1 MRSNTSWILL
11 LVTAPCWAQTDQ
23 GFAAVLTRLDK
34 LEQQNRELMQEVQAL
49 RQQLTSRATPAPAP
63 EEHPPIE
70 QSPPARERLDVLEQR
85 TQDLAQTKVEAS
97 QRLPISLT
105 GMLLFNAFWNG
116 AHSGAQDNP
125 TVASL
130 NETPRTA
137 GGTLRQSVLGLKFLS
152 PTTVLGAQVNG
163 SLYMD
168 FYANPVSTFGVDR
181 AVSNNLSRLMRLRVA
196 TVELDWGSTNLLVGQ
211 DKPILSPREP
221 NSLAQVGVSPL
232 TGAGNPWLWQPQA
245 RIEHRFRL
253 SNSADIRA
261 QVGVFQTS
269 EQSAAVSAE
278 FAPTLESARPGLE
291 GRFALHSAFLN
302 DGHIEIAP
310 GFHISTTHVAGTSV
324 PSRMYSV
331 DWSIAPTPKLDFSGM
346 FFAGENTANL
356 GTLRQGFT
364 IIGPRQ
370 VIPVHSLGGWA
381 QVSYAATPR
390 LTFNIYGGQ
399 HDDRDRDLRP
409 NGIGKNF
416 AYAGNALYRIAPNV
430 ILGFETMQVRT
441 NYIGSGRR
449 LNNHYDL
456 ALAYQF

>member
-1 MRSNTSWILL
+1 MPSKFSWILL
-11 LVTAPCWAQTDQ
+11 FLTASCRAQTDP
-23 GFAAVLTRLDK
+23 GLAAVLTRLDK
-34 LEQQNRELMQEVQAL
+34 LEQQNRELREEVQAL
-49 RQQLTSRATPAPAP
+49 RQQIATQTEPRPSGSGAST
-63 EEHPPIE
+63 E
-70 QSPPARERLDVLEQR
+70 ERLAVQEQH
-85 TQDLAQTKVEAS
+85 TQDLAQTRVEAS

-105 GMLLFNAFWNG
+105 GMLLFNSFWNG
-116 AHSGAQDNP
+116 RFSGAQDNP

-130 NETPRTA
+130 NPTPRTA
-137 GGTLRQSVLGLKFLS
+137 GATLRQTVLGLKFQS
-152 PTTVLGAQVNG
+152 PTTVLGAEVNG

-168 FYANPVSTFGVDR
+168 FYANPVSTFGVER

-245 RIEHRFRL
+245 RLEHRFTFNDTTDL
-253 SNSADIRA
+253 RA
-261 QVGVFQTS
+261 QIGVFQTS
-269 EQSAAVSAE
+269 EQSAAVPTE
-278 FAPTLESARPGLE
+278 FAPTLESVRPGLE
-291 GRFALHSAFLN
+291 GRLAFRHGFADS
-302 DGHIEIAP
+302 GHIEIAP
-310 GFHISTTHVAGTSV
+310 GFHVSTTHVAATSV

-331 DWSIAPTPKLDFSGM
+331 DWSIAPNAKLDFSGM
-346 FFAGENTANL
+346 FFTGENTANL

-364 IIGPRQ
+364 ITGTRQ
-370 VIPVHSLGGWA
+370 VIPIHALGGWA
-381 QVSYAATPR
+381 QLSYAATPR
-390 LTFNIYGGQ
+390 LTFNLYGGQ

-409 NGIGKNF
+409 NGISKNL

-430 ILGFETMQVRT
+430 ILGLEAMQVRT
-441 NYIGSGRR
+441 NYVGAGRR

>member
-1 MRSNTSWILL
+1 MRSKTSWILL
-11 LVTAPCWAQTDQ
+11 LISAPCWAQTDQ
-23 GFAAVLTRLDK
+23 GLAAVIARLDK

-49 RQQLTSRATPAPAP
+49 RQQLVSQAAPAP
-63 EEHPPIE
+63 KPEERPPTVQHPPAE
-70 QSPPARERLDVLEQR
+70 ERLEVLEQR
-85 TQDLAQTKVEAS
+85 TQDLAQTKIEAS

-116 AHSGAQDNP
+116 AYSGAQDNP

-130 NETPRTA
+130 NQTPRTA
-137 GGTLRQSVLGLKFLS
+137 GGTLRQTVLGLKFLS

-168 FYANPVSTFGVDR
+168 FYANPVSTFGLER

-245 RIEHRFRL
+245 RIEHRFRF
-253 SNSADIRA
+253 SNTTDLRA

-269 EQSAAVSAE
+269 EQSAAVPTE
-278 FAPTLESARPGLE
+278 FAPTLESVRPGLE
-291 GRFALHSAFLN
+291 GRFAFHAAFLN
-302 DGHIEIAP
+302 DGHIEFAP
-310 GFHISTTHVAGTSV
+310 GFHVSTTHVAGTSV

-364 IIGPRQ
+364 ILGARQ

-381 QVSYAATPR
+381 QLSYSATPR

-399 HDDRDRDLRP
+399 HDDRNSDLRL
-409 NGIGKNF
+409 NAIGKNF

-441 NYIGSGRR
+441 NYIGAGRR

>member
-1 MRSNTSWILL
+1 MRSKTSWILL
-11 LVTAPCWAQTDQ
+11 FVTVPCWAQTDQ
-23 GFAAVLTRLDK
+23 GLAAILARLDK
-34 LEQQNRELMQEVQAL
+34 LEQQNRELMQEVQSL
-49 RQQLTSRATPAPAP
+49 RQQLASQKPG
-63 EEHPPIE
+63 PPVE
-70 QSPPARERLDVLEQR
+70 ERLEVQERR
-85 TQDLAQTKVEAS
+85 TEDLAQTKVEAS
-97 QRLPISLT
+97 QRLPVSIT
-105 GMLLFNAFWNG
+105 GMLLFNTFWNG
-116 AHSGAQDNP
+116 RFSGAQDNP

-130 NETPRTA
+130 NPTPRTA
-137 GGTLRQSVLGLKFLS
+137 GATLRQTVLGLKFQS

-163 SLYMD
+163 SVYMD
-168 FYANPVSTFGVDR
+168 FYANPASTFGLER
-181 AVSNNLSRLMRLRVA
+181 AVSNNLSRLMRLRIA

-245 RIEHRFRL
+245 RLEHRFRF
-253 SNSADIRA
+253 SDATDVRA

-269 EQSAAVSAE
+269 EQSAGVPTE
-278 FAPTLESARPGLE
+278 FAPTLESSRPGLE
-291 GRFALHSAFLN
+291 GRLAFRHGFAN

-310 GFHISTTHVAGTSV
+310 GFHVSTTHVAATSV

-331 DWSIAPTPKLDFSGM
+331 DWSIAPNARLDFSGM
-346 FFAGENTANL
+346 FFTGENTANL
-356 GTLRQGFT
+356 GTLRQSFT
-364 IIGPRQ
+364 IIATRR
-370 VIPVHSLGGWA
+370 VIPIHTLGGWA
-381 QVSYAATPR
+381 QLSYAATPR
-390 LTFNIYGGQ
+390 LTFNLYGGQ

-416 AYAGNALYRIAPNV
+416 AYAGNALYRIAPNI

-441 NYIGSGRR
+441 NYIGAARR

>member
-1 MRSNTSWILL
+1 MRSKTSWILL
-11 LVTAPCWAQTDQ
+11 FVSVPSWAQT
-23 GFAAVLTRLDK
+23 GEGLAAILARLDK

-49 RQQLTSRATPAPAP
+49 RQQLASQKPAPV
-63 EEHPPIE
+63 E
-70 QSPPARERLDVLEQR
+70 ERLEVQEQH

-97 QRLPISLT
+97 QRLPISIT
-105 GMLLFNAFWNG
+105 GMLLFNTFWNG
-116 AHSGAQDNP
+116 RFSGAQDNP
-125 TVASL
+125 TTASL
-130 NETPRTA
+130 NPTPRTA
-137 GGTLRQSVLGLKFLS
+137 GATLRQTVLGLKFQS
-152 PTTVLGAQVNG
+152 PTSILGARVDG

-168 FYANPVSTFGVDR
+168 FYANPASTFGLER
-181 AVSNNLSRLMRLRVA
+181 AVSSNLSRLMRLRVA

-245 RIEHRFRL
+245 RLEQRFTFNDTTDL
-253 SNSADIRA
+253 RA
-261 QVGVFQTS
+261 QIGVFQTS
-269 EQSAAVSAE
+269 EQSAIVPTE
-278 FAPTLESARPGLE
+278 FAPTLESVRPGLE
-291 GRFALHSAFLN
+291 GRLAFRHSFADS
-302 DGHIEIAP
+302 GHIEIAP
-310 GFHISTTHVAGTSV
+310 GFHVSATHVAATSV

-331 DWSIAPTPKLDFSGM
+331 DWSIAPNAKFDFSGM
-346 FFAGENTANL
+346 FFTGKNTANL

-364 IIGPRQ
+364 IVGTRQ
-370 VIPVHSLGGWA
+370 VIPVHALGGWA
-381 QVSYAATPR
+381 QLSYFATPR
-390 LTFNIYGGQ
+390 LTFNLYGGQ

-430 ILGFETMQVRT
+430 IVGFETMQIRT
-441 NYIGSGRR
+441 NYIGGPRR

>member
-1 MRSNTSWILL
+1 MRSKTSWILL
-11 LVTAPCWAQTDQ
+11 FLTAPSWAQT
-23 GFAAVLTRLDK
+23 GEGLAAILARLDK
-34 LEQQNRELMQEVQAL
+34 LEQQNRELREEVQAL
-49 RQQLTSRATPAPAP
+49 RQQIATQTEPRPSGG
-63 EEHPPIE
+63 PPTD
-70 QSPPARERLDVLEQR
+70 ERLAVQEQR

-105 GMLLFNAFWNG
+105 GMLLFNSFWNG
-116 AHSGAQDNP
+116 RFSGAQDNP

-130 NETPRTA
+130 NPTPRTA
-137 GGTLRQSVLGLKFLS
+137 GATLRQTVLGLKFQS
-152 PTTVLGAQVNG
+152 PTSVLGAEVSG
-163 SLYMD
+163 ALYMD
-168 FYANPVSTFGVDR
+168 FYANPASTFGLER

-245 RIEHRFRL
+245 RLEHRFAFNETTDL
-253 SNSADIRA
+253 RA
-261 QVGVFQTS
+261 QIGVFQTS
-269 EQSAAVSAE
+269 EQSAAVPTE
-278 FAPTLESARPGLE
+278 FASTLESVRPGLE
-291 GRFALHSAFLN
+291 GRLAFRHGLPN
-302 DGHIEIAP
+302 SGHVEIAP
-310 GFHISTTHVAGTSV
+310 GFHVSTTHVAATSV

-331 DWSIAPTPKLDFSGM
+331 DWSIAPTDKLDFSGM
-346 FFAGENTANL
+346 FFTGQNTANL

-364 IIGPRQ
+364 IIGTRQ
-370 VIPVHSLGGWA
+370 VIPIHSLGGWA
-381 QVSYAATPR
+381 QLSYAATPR
-390 LTFNIYGGQ
+390 LTFNLFGGQ

-409 NGIGKNF
+409 NGIAKNL

-430 ILGFETMQVRT
+430 ILGLEMMQVRT
-441 NYIGSGRR
+441 NYIGAGRR